1 MTQQPI
7 IQCENLIPR
16 GLPFEYQGD
25 ALNFKLNKGE
35 VTCIIGPNYSGKGV
49 WIRTISGLEDQQSG
63 KLSINGIDTQN
74 LSLEEW
80 THSRMKVAYLH
91 EDTALLSAANGLINV
106 LAPALYHQLD
116 RSSKKTL
123 LAEKALEILEDI
135 DPDINLD
142 DLPAYITKDHQYKI
156 AIARALLLEP
166 DVLVLNNPFA
176 HFNSD
181 SKHKFQ
187 AFLKK
192 QIDKG
197 LSILLVTHDVHY
209 ALDVSDKIIFASQ
222 ENLLQFDSKQ
232 ALLNCNTPIVHEF
245 MTRPENQAIT

>member
-25 ALNFKLNKGE
+25 ALDFKMDKGE
-35 VTCIIGPNYSGKGV
+35 VGCIIGPNYSGKGV
-49 WIRTISGLEDQQSG
+49 WIRTLSGLEDQQSG
-63 KLSINGIDTQN
+63 TVCLDGVDTQN
-74 LSLEEW
+74 LNAEEW
-80 THSRMKVAYLH
+80 TRSRMKVAYLH
-91 EDTALLSAANGLINV
+91 EDTALLSAANGLTNV

-116 RSSKKTL
+116 QTSEKTS
-123 LAEKALEILEDI
+123 LAERALELLDEI

-142 DLPAYITKDHQYKI
+142 DLPAYITKDHQFKI
-156 AIARALLLEP
+156 AVARALLLEP
-166 DVLVLNNPFA
+166 DVLALNNPFV

-187 AFLKK
+187 AFLKDR
-192 QIDKG
+192 IDKG
-197 LSILLVTHDVHY
+197 LSILLVTHDIHY
-209 ALDVSDKIIFASQ
+209 AIDISDNIIFACK

-232 ALLNCNTPIVHEF
+232 ALLDCDIPVVREF
-245 MTRPENQAIT
+245 MARPENQATT

>member
-1 MTQQPI
+1 MTQHPI

-16 GLPFEYQGD
+16 DLPFKYQGD
-25 ALNFKLNKGE
+25 ALDFKMDKGE

-49 WIRTISGLEDQQSG
+49 WIRTLSGLEDPQCG
-63 KLSINGIDTQN
+63 KISLNGIDTQN
-74 LSLEEW
+74 LSAEEW
-80 THSRMKVAYLH
+80 TRSRMKIAYLH

-116 RSSKKTL
+116 KTL
-123 LAEKALEILEDI
+123 KKSLLTEKALELLEEI

-142 DLPAYITKDHQYKI
+142 ELPAYISKDHQYKI
-156 AIARALLLEP
+156 AVARALLLEP

-181 SKHKFQ
+181 SKYKFQ
-187 AFLKK
+187 AFLKN
-192 QIDKG
+192 QIKKG
-197 LSILLVTHDVHY
+197 LSILFITHDVHY
-209 ALDVSDKIIFASQ
+209 AIDISDNIIFASK

-232 ALLNCNTPIVHEF
+232 ALLNCNIPIVREF
-245 MTRPENQAIT
+245 MTRPENQAIS

>member
-16 GLPFEYQGD
+16 DLPFEYQGE
-25 ALNFKLNKGE
+25 ALDFKMNKGE
-35 VTCIIGPNYSGKGV
+35 VTSIIGPNYSGKGV
-49 WIRTISGLEDQQSG
+49 WIRTLSGLEDQRCG
-63 KLSINGIDTQN
+63 KISLNGIDTQD
-74 LSLEEW
+74 LSPEEW
-80 THSRMKVAYLH
+80 VHSRMKVAYLH

-116 RSSKKTL
+116 RSSKKTML
-123 LAEKALEILEDI
+123 TERALEILEEI
-135 DPDINLD
+135 DPDINID

-166 DVLVLNNPFA
+166 DVLVLNNPFV

-181 SKHKFQ
+181 SKHNFQ
-187 AFLKK
+187 AFLES
-192 QIDKG
+192 QVNKG
-197 LSILLVTHDVHY
+197 LSILFVTHDVHY
-209 ALDVSDKIIFASQ
+209 ALEVSDRIIFVSQ

-232 ALLNCNTPIVHEF
+232 ALLNCKTPIVHEF
-245 MTRPENQAIT
+245 MARPENQAIR